1 MGYIMK
7 DTRPGLLILG
17 ASGGVSGAFL
27 QLLESYRDRFSNLVL
42 LDRVGTFTNSE
53 YHDHKKLEYIFLEED
68 MTSENF
74 DTLLEEIIRQYDV
87 QYVLDNTDADT
98 EPVLSVVDRLGAH
111 YLNCAL
117 NPLPAVD
124 VFVEEIDKLR
134 KRYTNSKHVLGLGMN
149 PGIINHF
156 VLQLVKEYGVPN
168 EFVEIEY
175 ESGKASIERD
185 KPFITWSPAQF
196 LVESVLINTGLSRI
210 GGIFHELNNNALST
224 TVDTQ
229 EYLEPIKKLDKYPRG
244 MIVPHDE
251 IIMLS
256 YDLKV
261 PGKFVYA
268 LHADSFNKLIDVAHL
283 AVNQREVAEHQMIL
297 EDNVHTPLT
306 GSDCIGVWLYYD
318 DKKVCYYMDI
328 PHINHRGTNA
338 TLFLVAVGALAG
350 LLDFMSNPNLTN
362 GVHFVSDLDTD
373 NILAMVS
380 QYAEIQKKV
389 IKIV

>member
-1 MGYIMK
+1 MTDK
-7 DTRPGLLILG
+7 QPGLLILG

-27 QLLESYRDRFSNLVL
+27 QLLENYRDRFSNLVL
-42 LDRVGTFTNSE
+42 LDRVDTFTTSQ
-53 YHDHKKLEYIFLEED
+53 YHDHKKLEYVFVEKD

-74 DTLLEEIIRQYDV
+74 DTFLEKIIQQYDI
-87 QYVLDNTDADT
+87 QYILDNTDADT
-98 EPVLSVVDRLGAH
+98 EPVLSVADRLGVH

-124 VFVEEIDKLR
+124 IFVEEIDKLR

-156 VLQLVKEYGVPN
+156 VLKLAKEYGTPN
-168 EFVEIEY
+168 EFIEIEY
-175 ESGKASIERD
+175 ESGKASVERD

-196 LVESVLINTGLSRI
+196 LIESVFINTGLSHV
-210 GGIFHELNNNALST
+210 GGIFHELKNNALST
-224 TVDTQ
+224 TVDTK
-229 EYLEPIKKLDKYPRG
+229 EYLEPIKPLDRYPRG

-256 YDLKV
+256 YELKV

-268 LHADSFNKLIDVAHL
+268 LHEDSFNKLIDVVHL
-283 AVNQREVAEHQMIL
+283 APDQRNVAEHQMIL
-297 EDNVHTPLT
+297 EDNVHTPLA

-318 DKKVCYYMDI
+318 DKKVCYYMDV
-328 PHINHRGTNA
+328 PHVNHQGTNA

-350 LLDFMSNPNLTN
+350 LLDLMSNPKLTN
-362 GVHFVSDLDTD
+362 SVHFVSDLDTE
-373 NILAMVS
+373 NILAIVS
-380 QYAEIQKKV
+380 QYVEIHKKV
-389 IKIV
+389 IEMV